1 MSDTIGKPDPRREV
15 IGADGKTIKRG
26 TGRPR
31 SMDMSVYHEG
41 DEDLAVRA
49 EAKRTNS
56 PKQSLPM
63 LMKILAL
70 PPIDDNDPAQVGDR
84 IAEFFNICME
94 HGFPATKE
102 ALALSFKVERR
113 TLYYWLDGH
122 VKSKPRD
129 VVDLLGMAC
138 AVIDTSLA
146 TDGLV
151 RGDNPAFRIFL
162 MRNSRA
168 GYTND
173 EGKLEA
179 NEMQIEDRKN
189 SAEEIARKYEDMVED

>member
-31 SMDMSVYHEG
+31 SMDMSVYREG
-41 DEDLAVRA
+41 DDDLAVRA
-49 EAKRTNS
+49 NAKREAT
-56 PKQSLPM
+56 PKTSLPM
-63 LMKILAL
+63 LMKILTL
-70 PPIDDNDPAQVGDR
+70 PPVDDNDPDQVGDR
-84 IAEFFNICME
+84 IVEFFGLCAEYQM
-94 HGFPATKE
+94 PATKE
-102 ALALSFKVERR
+102 GLALAFKLNRR

-122 VKSKPRD
+122 VKSKPRE
-129 VVDLLGMAC
+129 VIDLLSTAC
-138 AVIDTSLA
+138 DVIDTQLA
-146 TDGLV
+146 TDGLIKE
-151 RGDNPAFRIFL
+151 GNPAFRIFM

>member
-1 MSDTIGKPDPRREV
+1 MSDKLGVPNKYREV
-15 IGADGKTIKRG
+15 ETPDGKVIKRG

-31 SMDMSVYHEG
+31 SMDLAVYNEG
-41 DEDLAVRA
+41 DDDLAVRA
-49 EAKRTNS
+49 EAKRERS
-56 PKQSLPM
+56 PKSSLPM
-63 LMKILAL
+63 LMKILTL
-70 PPIDDNDPAQVGDR
+70 PPIDDNDPEQVGNR
-84 IAEFFNICME
+84 IAEFFGVCDEFKM
-94 HGFPATKE
+94 PATKE
-102 ALALSFKVERR
+102 ALALSFKVDRR

-122 VKSKPRD
+122 VKSKPRE
-129 VVDLLGMAC
+129 VIDLLSMAC
-138 AVIDTSLA
+138 SVIDTQLA
-146 TDGLV
+146 TDGLM